1 MVLER
6 HPLSPR
12 MTHTP
17 ESLPRQAY
25 LSEDWFNRELAGVFA
40 KQWICAGRVSDF
52 EANTMRR
59 VNVGAASV
67 IVCNTGSPLAA
78 YHNVCRH
85 RGSELCGHDS
95 KELGKLITCP
105 YHAWAY
111 AAADGRLVSTAHAKP
126 TPDFDKSAHGL
137 LSVATRQWNGFLFL
151 NAGAEPG
158 AIGSDVPLST
168 LDNWPMRE
176 LVTGH
181 RWVKELSCNW
191 KVFWENYSECLHC
204 PGIHPEL
211 CDLVPIY
218 RTGVMG
224 PTEALDWTPEQTPQR
239 NLKPGA
245 DTWTLTGKPCGPV
258 FPELAESERQAGYT
272 FVTLWPSLYVVAH
285 VDYVRAVRLEPLSPE
300 CTRLTAEWYFSRETL
315 AQPGFDAGEV
325 AGFAKIVLGQDGA
338 AAEMNQ
344 RGLRSPAF
352 TRGRLMPEEY
362 EIHRFHAW
370 VTQQMEEQK

>member
-1 MVLER
+1 MPLER

-12 MTHTP
+12 LDHAP
-17 ESLPRQAY
+17 EGLPRAAY
-25 LSEDWFNRELAGVFA
+25 HSEDWFNREMAGVFA
-40 KQWICAGRVSDF
+40 KQWICVGRVSDF
-52 EANTMRR
+52 EANSMRR
-59 VNVGAASV
+59 VNAGAASV
-67 IVCNTGSPLAA
+67 IVCNTGSSLAA

-95 KELGKLITCP
+95 KELSKLITCP

-111 AAADGRLVSTAHAKP
+111 AAEDGRLVSTAYAKP
-126 TPDFDKSAHGL
+126 TPDFDKAEHGL
-137 LSVATRQWNGFLFL
+137 LPVATKVWNGFLFL
-151 NAGAEPG
+151 CASAEPG
-158 AIGSDVPLST
+158 VIGSDVPLPT
-168 LDNWPMRE
+168 LDNWPMND

-181 RWVKELSCNW
+181 RWVKELACNW

-218 RTGVMG
+218 RTGMMG
-224 PTEALDWTPEQTPQR
+224 PTEALDWTPQQAPQR

-258 FPELAESERQAGYT
+258 FPTLDETERQAGYT

-285 VDYVRAVRLEPLSPE
+285 VDYVRAVRLEPMSPE
-300 CTRLTAEWYFSRETL
+300 RTRLIAEWYFSGETL
-315 AQPGFDAGEV
+315 AQPGFDAAEV
-325 AGFAKIVLGQDGA
+325 AGFAKIVLGQDGN

-344 RGLRSPAF
+344 RGLSSPAF
-352 TRGRLMPEEY
+352 NKGRLMPEEY
-362 EIHRFHAW
+362 EIHRFHKW
-370 VTQQMEEQK
+370 VLQQMEEQQ

>member
-1 MVLER
+1 MSLER

-12 MTHTP
+12 LDHVP
-17 ESLPRQAY
+17 ESLPREAY
-25 LSEDWFNRELAGVFA
+25 LSQGWFDCEMATVFA
-40 KQWICAGRVSDF
+40 KQWICVGRVCDF
-52 EANTMRR
+52 MPNTMRR
-59 VNVGAASV
+59 VTVGAGSV
-67 IVCNTGSPLAA
+67 IVCNTGTRLAA

-85 RGSELCGHDS
+85 RGSELCGGES
-95 KELGKLITCP
+95 AELGKLITCP

-111 AAADGRLVSTAHAKP
+111 AASDGRLVSTAYAKP

-137 LSVATRQWNGFLFL
+137 LPVAARQWNGFLFL
-151 NAGAEPG
+151 NASAAPG
-158 AIGSDVPLST
+158 EIGSDVPLST
-168 LDNWPMRE
+168 LASWPMSD

-181 RWVKELSCNW
+181 RWIKELACNW

-218 RTGVMG
+218 KTGVMG
-224 PTEALDWTPEQTPQR
+224 PTEALGWTPEQELPR

-245 DTWTLTGKPCGPV
+245 DTWTLTGKPCGPT
-258 FPELAESERQAGYT
+258 FSTLTETERQAGYT

-285 VDYVRAVRLEPLSPE
+285 MDYVRAVRVEPIGPE
-300 CTRLTAEWYFSRETL
+300 RTQLTAEWYFSSETL
-315 AQPGFDAGEV
+315 GQPGFDAAEV
-325 AGFAKIVLGQDGA
+325 AAFAKIVLGQDGD

-362 EIHRFHAW
+362 EIHRFHRW
-370 VTQQMEEQK
+370 VLQQMEEMA